1 MEQVPL
7 GATGVRVSRLV
18 MGCAPLG
25 GLFAPVPEPQAR
37 ATVEEAWDLGVRA
50 FDTAPHY
57 GAGLSEQ
64 RLGAALRDRPRDEY
78 VLSTKV
84 GRLLVAGTPGES
96 TGADIFAESSGLGRV
111 RDYSPDGVR
120 RSLEQS
126 LDRLGLDRADVVH
139 VHDAEEHLD
148 QAIREAVPALVELR
162 EQGAIG
168 AVSVGIDHPAA
179 AVRFVREAD
188 LDCVLIAGRYTLLD
202 QSAATELLPLCRQR
216 GVAVLAAAP
225 FNSGVLADPR
235 PGATYW
241 YRAAPPDIVE
251 ARAAHRRHLRA
262 PRDTHRHR
270 RADVP
275 APPPRRRRRR
285 GRRTL
290 APRKSPARSRRSPR
304 RHPRSCGQSSQPR
317 GSSRRHPLT

>member
-1 MEQVPL
+1 MEHVPL

-18 MGCAPLG
+18 LGCAPLG
-25 GLFAPVPEPQAR
+25 GLFAPVPEQQAR
-37 ATVEEAWDLGVRA
+37 ATVDTAWELGVRT

-64 RLGAALRDRPRDEY
+64 RLGAALRNRPREEY

-84 GRLLVAGTPGES
+84 GRLLVAGTTGDS
-96 TGADIFAESSGLGRV
+96 TGADIFAETSGLGRV

-126 LDRLGLDRADVVH
+126 LDRLGLDRAELVH
-139 VHDAEEHLD
+139 VHDAHDHLD

-162 EQGAIG
+162 EQGTIR
-168 AVSVGIDHPAA
+168 AVSAGIDYPAA
-179 AVRFVREAD
+179 AARFVREAD
-188 LDCVLIAGRYTLLD
+188 VDCVLIAGRYTLLD
-202 QSAATELLPLCRQR
+202 QSAATDLLPLCRQR

-241 YRAAPPDIVE
+241 YRPAPPDILQRAQRIAAVC
-251 ARAAHRRHLRA
+251 ARHATPIATAALTFPLRHPAVHAVVVGARSPEEITGAVTALA
-262 PRDTHRHR
+262 
-270 RADVP
+270 
-275 APPPRRRRRR
+275 APPPEDLWAELAAEALVPTD
-285 GRRTL
+285 TL
-290 APRKSPARSRRSPR
+290 
-304 RHPRSCGQSSQPR
+304 
-317 GSSRRHPLT
+317 T